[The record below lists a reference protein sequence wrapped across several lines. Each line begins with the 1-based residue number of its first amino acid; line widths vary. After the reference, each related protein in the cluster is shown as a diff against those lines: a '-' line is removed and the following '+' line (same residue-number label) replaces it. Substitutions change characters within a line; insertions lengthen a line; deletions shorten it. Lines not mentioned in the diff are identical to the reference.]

1 LVARTSSSSP
11 GNPRATASVVVG
23 ALALAAVPAGILLA
37 QYSTRITLV
46 QSGFVTAPLGI
57 ALGAYALV
65 LARRGRETLVR
76 TLGRSGG
83 RGTARAGRILGTV
96 GLCLSLT
103 AGLAL
108 VFYGLLVL
116 FAE

>member
-1 LVARTSSSSP
+1 V
-11 GNPRATASVVVG
+11 
-23 ALALAAVPAGILLA
+23 LA
-37 QYSTRITLV
+37 QYSSRITLV
-46 QSGFVTAPLGI
+46 QSGFVSAPIGI

-65 LARRGRETLVR
+65 LARRGRETLLR

-83 RGTARAGRILGTV
+83 GAAARTGRALGIA
-96 GLCLSLT
+96 GLCLSIT

-116 FAE
+116 FAQ

>member
-1 LVARTSSSSP
+1 
-11 GNPRATASVVVG
+11 VG
-23 ALALAAVPAGILLA
+23 ALALAAVPLGVVLA

-46 QSGFVTAPLGI
+46 QAGFVAAPLGI

-65 LARRGRETLVR
+65 LARRGRETVVR

-83 RGTARAGRILGTV
+83 EAAARTGRVLGSA
-96 GLCLSLT
+96 GLCLSIT

-108 VFYGLLVL
+108 GFYGLLVL
-116 FAE
+116 FAQ